1 MTVSD
6 QDRQN
11 LHSLNR
17 LDELLTP
24 KSVDRVVK
32 ISALTRSAVR
42 RRRSPEVM
50 QEEVVQRI
58 RIERIKQAQEEE
70 SWIANLK
77 EFLIGDITKLSIKE
91 AKLCARIALDY
102 EVDESGLLIFCPRST
117 EDSYS
122 RVELIRSVVPEL
134 LQQDFLHQYNTSLEG
149 GHQDIGRTYQ
159 RIRSHFYW

>member
-24 KSVDRVVK
+24 ESVDRVVK
-32 ISALTRSAVR
+32 ISAVTRSAVR

-50 QEEVVQRI
+50 QEEFIQRI
-58 RIERIKQAQEEE
+58 RIEIIKQAQEEE

-77 EFLIGDITKLSIKE
+77 EFLIGDITKLSIEE
-91 AKLCARIALDY
+91 AKLCARIAIDY
-102 EVDESGLLIFCPRST
+102 EVDEGGLLFFYPRSI
-117 EDSYS
+117 EYPDS
-122 RVELIRSVVPEL
+122 RVELIRLVVAVL
-134 LQQDFLHQYNTSLEG
+134 L
-149 GHQDIGRTYQ
+149 
-159 RIRSHFYW
+159 